1 MDLEKILTTLDT
13 LEEAD
18 EIENRR
24 GGVTEIRGEIAV
36 IRNETEERENTIK
49 TLEER
54 ISHLQDVNNNL
65 NLQLRAEQGNP
76 SDKTTP
82 QEQQRPSFDVST
94 FFG

>member
-1 MDLEKILTTLDT
+1 MDLEKILTTLDM

-24 GGVTEIRGEIAV
+24 GGVTEIQAEIAI

-82 QEQQRPSFDVST
+82 QEPRKPSFDVST